1 MPTTNL
7 ELPDAR
13 NLARSGGGNG
23 SGSGLIFESRRE
35 IKQALD
41 MSRQISS
48 GATIAARKTVT
59 DGGGRESPAR

>member
-7 ELPDAR
+7 ELPDAP
-13 NLARSGGGNG
+13 NLAWSGSG
-23 SGSGLIFESRRE
+23 SGSGLIFESRRG

-41 MSRQISS
+41 MSRQIGS

-59 DGGGRESPAR
+59 DSGGRESPAR